1 MVIRAAKSRRMQM
14 NKVQLYAKML
24 LTKYFYKATELN
36 NVANNKFTHNII
48 TRFYE
53 FVNKK

>member
-1 MVIRAAKSRRMQM
+1 MQM